1 MGKTKTTTPAPKR
14 IKGES
19 VAAAAPANP
28 QLPVGGRL
36 SQFHQVWPQSD
47 KWVRSM
53 IRNGLKLPFT
63 KNMPSLKRTTID
75 SRESTALMNAVQEFL
90 EKGALEETKTV
101 GLTARLFIVEQGEKL
116 RPILDCRPLNQF
128 LTPQHFKMEDLK
140 VLATIIQPKDYMVKV
155 DLKDA
160 YLHVPIWKQH
170 RKYLQI
176 CVGGKRYQFKAL
188 PFGLNIAPQTFTRVL
203 KAALLPLRK
212 KGIKMVA
219 YLDDICIMAESGKK
233 AQEQGMEV
241 VMHLENLGFII
252 NKKKTCLE
260 PMQCREFLGMMV
272 DTKEMTLSVPSK
284 KLRKIKREALQIL
297 QSKTWPLRKF
307 AATVGLMSS
316 VCRATKNGRIMT
328 RALYADMRK
337 TLYPDNQWNDKPV
350 KISPESREELEWWT
364 KNLGQ
369 FNGRPLIEPP
379 FSKQIWTD
387 ASGKGWGAVCG
398 KEVAHGRWNRQEKEL
413 TSNQK
418 ESLAILK
425 GLEAF
430 TSQLRGQVVQI
441 HSDNMTAV
449 SNVGRQGGTHSAVIL
464 TITKKIWAHALKNQ
478 MWLKIQHI
486 RGLDNGLADQAS
498 RMELQRDEY
507 YLSDQAMQKISSQL
521 GTPTIDLFAS
531 KENRRCR
538 NYMSRA
544 EDAFSISWKDLG
556 LPLIH
561 PPIKLIPKILRKLT
575 DDQVAEAIL
584 VMPNWQNLPYF
595 PLIEAM
601 RTSKDVCLKKG
612 DLIMTSESRL
622 WRVNVSSMIALT
634 ISGLTS
640 QNDTRQA
647 KAWNCL

>member
-1 MGKTKTTTPAPKR
+1 M
-14 IKGES
+14 
-19 VAAAAPANP
+19 
-28 QLPVGGRL
+28 
-36 SQFHQVWPQSD
+36 WPQSD
-47 KWVRSM
+47 KWVKSM
-53 IRNGLKLPFT
+53 IREGLKLPFT
-63 KNMPSLKRTTID
+63 KNAPSLTRTTID
-75 SRESTALMNAVQEFL
+75 SGESTAVMNAVQEFL

-101 GLTARLFIVEQGEKL
+101 GLTARLFIAEQGEKL

-128 LTPQHFKMEDLK
+128 LTPQHFKMEDLS
-140 VLATIIQPKDYMVKV
+140 VLAAIVQPKDYMVKV

-160 YLHVPIWKQH
+160 YLHVPIWRQH

-219 YLDDICIMAESGKK
+219 YLDDICIVAESEEK
-233 AQEQGMEV
+233 AQEHGMEV
-241 VMHLENLGFII
+241 VTHLESLGFII
-252 NKKKTCLE
+252 NKKKTCLK
-260 PMQCREFLGMMV
+260 PMQHREFLGLMV

-284 KLRKIKREALQIL
+284 KLRKIKREASQIL
-297 QSKTWPLRKF
+297 RAETWPLKKF

-316 VCRATKNGRIMT
+316 VCRAMKNGRIMT

-337 TLYPDNQWNDKPV
+337 ALYPENCWNEKPV

-364 KNLGQ
+364 QNLAQ
-369 FNGRPLIEPP
+369 FNGRPLVELP
-379 FSKQIWTD
+379 FSKEIWTD

-398 KEVAHGRWNRQEKEL
+398 EEVAQGVWTQKEKGL

-430 TSQLRGQVVQI
+430 TDQLRGNVVKI

-464 TITKKIWAHALKNQ
+464 DLTKRIWAYALKNR
-478 MWLKIQHI
+478 MWLMIQHI
-486 RGLDNGLADQAS
+486 RGLDNVLADQAS
-498 RMELQRDEY
+498 RMDLQRDEY
-507 YLSDQAMQKISSQL
+507 YLSDQAIQRISTQL

-531 KENRRCR
+531 KRNSRCPNHVTR
-538 NYMSRA
+538 E
-544 EDAFSISWKDLG
+544 EDAFSFSWKDLE

-561 PPIKLIPKILRKLT
+561 PPVKLIPKILRKIV
-575 DDQVAEAIL
+575 DDKVKKAIL
-584 VMPNWQNLPYF
+584 VMPNWPNLPYF

-601 RTSKDVCLKKG
+601 RTSKDVCLKKE
-612 DLIMTSESRL
+612 DLVMTSESRL
-622 WRVNVSSMIALT
+622 WKANVSSMIALT

-640 QNDTRQA
+640 QNDTRQT
-647 KAWNCL
+647 KVWNCL